1 MNIFGYTA
9 DMCPKCGCN
18 NAPLVYLGKD
28 KGWLC
33 EDCLEKQREEQRANE
48 EREKS

>member
-1 MNIFGYTA
+1 MSLFSYTA

-33 EDCLEKQREEQRANE
+33 EDCLAKEQRANE